1 MIINGFMLFWG
12 AARRPRKFL
21 GILVRSHAA
30 FLHFWSDL
38 GLQNDNLTQ
47 FGWMVFGE
55 IQRKIASRKNPQ
67 KNNVGRFAAS
77 NPQKN
82 PQKKSGASRR
92 DPQKKTSKR
101 FFLRKY
107 P

>member
-38 GLQNDNLTQ
+38 GLQNDNLAQ

-67 KNNVGRFAAS
+67 KN
-77 NPQKN
+77 
-82 PQKKSGASRR
+82 
-92 DPQKKTSKR
+92 PQKKTSAASRPQIRKKIR
-101 FFLRKY
+101 KKNPALRAEIRKKKTQNFF
-107 P
+107 